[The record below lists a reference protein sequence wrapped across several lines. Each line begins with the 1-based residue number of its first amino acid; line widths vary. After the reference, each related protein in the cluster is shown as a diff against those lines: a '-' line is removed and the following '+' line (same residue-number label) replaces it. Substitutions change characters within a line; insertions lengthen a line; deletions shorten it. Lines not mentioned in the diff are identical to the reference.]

1 MTSRSRSS
9 HRLTA
14 GLLVPLI
21 AVLMLQIRYY
31 APHHVED
38 INIAAPSTAEPLA
51 ITTSP
56 PPVTIA
62 PPQLRAERPAGARS
76 LPVEA
81 RPLRSSPGRAP
92 PVVAL

>member
-1 MTSRSRSS
+1 M
-9 HRLTA
+9 
-14 GLLVPLI
+14 VPLI

-38 INIAAPSTAEPLA
+38 INIATPSTGEPLA

-76 LPVEA
+76 LLVEA
-81 RPLRSSPGRAP
+81 RPLRPSPGRAP
-92 PVVAL
+92 PIVAL